1 MGRYNT
7 HEQQRRQKEQQIVS
21 TPSNKQDPQKP
32 NYVGL
37 GMSLGLVLGVP
48 LGVCFGLALGNMAFM
63 SIGIAAGMSIGLA
76 IGASLE
82 KGANEKDA

>member
-1 MGRYNT
+1 M
-7 HEQQRRQKEQQIVS
+7 S
-21 TPSNKQDPQKP
+21 TPSNKQEPKRP

-37 GMSLGLVLGVP
+37 GMCLGLVLGVP

-63 SIGIAAGMSIGLA
+63 SIGVGAGMCIGLA

-82 KGANEKDA
+82 ERANEKDA